1 MESRT
6 GHAWAD
12 LDARLLAA
20 LAAEPARVPVVVG
33 ADHSGRT
40 ALLHRLASG
49 LPAGAWQFVDLE
61 RVTST
66 PERFI
71 AAVLRATPFEPP
83 QAASATSG
91 AAGSIQAFLDFIVH
105 ARPASGG
112 PATFLLDEWLE
123 LRTFE
128 HFPGLRR
135 IMRDVVAAVAS
146 SPNRFI
152 LTSRFVARTLRLL
165 EGAPDRLMVVSMPPV
180 SAAAVAADLLPL
192 PGYRSDTADEFA
204 QTIVALTAG
213 HAGHARALVDTLA
226 ATPAIGDP
234 VSALVAS
241 LAPGAV
247 LDERCRA
254 TYHFRLHRARG
265 YGALKAVLAILA
277 AEEPLNLTDI
287 ALRLGRTP
295 GSTRDYLWWL
305 EDVDLIVSHRKQY
318 TFADPIL
325 RLWAGLFDAPAP
337 VGDDARAAAIQRYA
351 LGRLSASPRS

>member
-1 MESRT
+1 MESLA

-12 LDARLLAA
+12 LGARLLAA
-20 LAAEPARVPVVVG
+20 IESEPARVPVVVG

-40 ALLHRLASG
+40 AMLHRLAGG
-49 LPAGAWQFVDLE
+49 LPEGARQFVDLE

-66 PERFI
+66 PERFL
-71 AAVLRATPFEPP
+71 AAILRATPFTPP
-83 QAASATSG
+83 VAASAATG
-91 AAGSIQAFLDFIVH
+91 AAASIQAFLDFIVH
-105 ARPASGG
+105 ARSVGDR
-112 PATFLLDEWLE
+112 PATFFLDEWLE

-135 IMRDVVAAVAS
+135 IMRDVVAALAAS
-146 SPNRFI
+146 SNRFV

-165 EGAPDRLMVVSMPPV
+165 EGAPDRLMVVSMPPLT
-180 SAAAVAADLLPL
+180 AAAVAADLLHL
-192 PGYRSDTADEFA
+192 PGYRSDAADEFA
-204 QTIVALTAG
+204 HTILALTGG

-241 LAPGAV
+241 LAPGSV

-325 RLWAGLFDAPAP
+325 RLWVGLFDAPAP
-337 VGDDARAAAIQRYA
+337 AGDDTRAAAIQRYA
-351 LGRLSASPRS
+351 LSRLSASPRS